1 MWSFVMKFC
10 LFSAICVLPLLISSD
25 DVYCRS
31 YDKNYNDNYNSE
43 NSLDNDSSFQDSN
56 DAEESK
62 MYPFVKADQ
71 LQDDEVL
78 GIIVSESGT
87 YALGSDKRYIQISA
101 STSNTDSSS
110 YSNSKSSSGSS
121 YSSSSY
127 SSSDGDGT
135 KQVFD
140 FGFFD
145 RYPNLYSVE
154 LRKISISVDQMEQL
168 QKYLPANLQSL
179 SFNQCKIKPFAYKNV
194 AAIIGDH
201 SKLTVLKIVDPS
213 IDGTTVDELLDSAS
227 SLSKLISV
235 NFTFGGI
242 SSDGLSKLTKLF
254 ESSVNTL
261 KYVTLGFGEVEYT
274 DAYADFM
281 KAFGRLEKLENLEFA
296 LLKSSPD
303 IAMKFVQSLSGLKN
317 LHSLKFNFRDIRDQD
332 SVAIYNV
339 FLELRKVIE
348 ELREL
353 EVIDIS
359 SMNLFSDN
367 IQVIASALGNLPS
380 LKTLNLSGNFISK
393 EAAATISEALK
404 NCSSLVTLIMNSCGI
419 TDEVLSEL
427 CSQMEGSI
435 KYWYLRNNKIK
446 DGASNLPLS
455 KLPDIKLI
463 DLSRNYMD
471 YNAALAVV
479 KLTEGH
485 SALGII
491 NFKDN
496 SGIINIPSS
505 KLIDYHDKLN
515 KWEAKNN
522 SKITFFGL

>member
-1 MWSFVMKFC
+1 MKFC

-25 DVYCRS
+25 NVYCRS
-31 YDKNYNDNYNSE
+31 YDKNYNDNYSSE
-43 NSLDNDSSFQDSN
+43 NSLDNDSLFQDSN

-87 YALGSDKRYIQISA
+87 YALGSDKRYVQISA

-110 YSNSKSSSGSS
+110 YSNGKGSSGSS

-145 RYPNLYSVE
+145 KYPNLSVVE

-168 QKYLPANLQSL
+168 QKYLPENLQSL
-179 SFNQCKIKPFAYKNV
+179 SFDQCKIKPFAYKNV
-194 AAIIGDH
+194 AAIISDH

-213 IDGTTVDELLDSAS
+213 IDGATVDMLMDSAS
-227 SLSKLISV
+227 SLSKFIYI

-242 SSDGLSKLTKLF
+242 SSDGLSKLAKLF

-274 DAYADFM
+274 DTYADFM
-281 KAFGRLEKLENLEFA
+281 KAFGKLEKLENLEFA

-317 LHSLKFNFRDIRDQD
+317 LHSLKFNFKDIRDQD

-367 IQVIASALGNLPS
+367 IQVIASTLGNLLS

-393 EAAATISEALK
+393 EAAATTSEALK

-427 CSQMEGSI
+427 CSQMEGPL
-435 KYWYLRNNKIK
+435 KYFYLRNNKIK
-446 DGASNLPLS
+446 EGASSIPLS
-455 KLPDIKLI
+455 RLQNMKVI
-463 DLSRNYMD
+463 DLSRNYID
-471 YNAALAVV
+471 YNAALALV

-485 SALGII
+485 PSLGII
-491 NFKDN
+491 NFREN
-496 SGIINIPSS
+496 PGISQQPSL
-505 KLIDYHDKLN
+505 KLIEYHDKLD
-515 KWEAKNN
+515 KWKAKNAN
-522 SKITFFGL
+522 KALLLGL